1 MNSTD
6 IEIQE
11 MIVDI
16 TGERGMLRG
25 ILHSPVKL
33 STARKTAVIFLHG
46 WSGCRL
52 GPHRMFVHMAW
63 LLSRSGYYSIRFDFN
78 GHGESDGNIASSTIA
93 SMVDDVLH
101 VINFMKEKKY
111 SEQFAL
117 VGICSG
123 GKVAIATTTRCNT
136 INNLVLWSPEPLGSM
151 RTFATAF
158 QHVLSRS
165 REYFTKLEDFSTW
178 KKLLAGKVNLK
189 LVHKAIA
196 PSERPD
202 KKEKSQEDKWMEQF
216 KSYCGR
222 VLIVYGGRD
231 MPTVNAVTNYISFCG
246 KHGISL
252 ETHKVDNSNHSF
264 YSIEWEKE
272 VLTVS
277 VDWLQRFAE

>member
-1 MNSTD
+1 MNSIDKTQG
-6 IEIQE
+6 I
-11 MIVDI
+11 IVDI
-16 TGERGMLRG
+16 TGERGVLRG
-25 ILHSPVKL
+25 MLHCPVEH
-33 STARKTAVIFLHG
+33 STFRKTAVIFLHG

-52 GPHRMFVHMAW
+52 GPHRMFVHMAR

-78 GHGESDGNIASSTIA
+78 GHGESDGNIANSTID
-93 SMVDDVLH
+93 SMVDDVLC

-111 SEQFAL
+111 SEQFTL

-123 GKVAIATTTRCNT
+123 SKVAIATTTRCNT

-165 REYFTKLEDFSTW
+165 HEYFRKLKDFSTW
-178 KKLLAGKVNLK
+178 KKLLTGKVNFK
-189 LVHKAIA
+189 LVHKAIV
-196 PSERPD
+196 PSEQPD
-202 KKEKSQEDKWMEQF
+202 KKEKSQEDIWMEQF
-216 KSYCGR
+216 KNYRGR

-231 MPTVNAVTNYISFCG
+231 MPTVSAVANYVTFCG
-246 KHGISL
+246 KHGIPL

-277 VDWLQRFAE
+277 IDWLHRFAE